1 MIYFSMK
8 TCAFYD
14 DEIYTLERMPDDAVF
29 ITVGQHQA
37 MLEHLNSG
45 GRIEFGGDDSVFI
58 QPAPDAYYFW
68 NETKKAWETNEE
80 LQEKKQADAEALKQA
95 EISVLLMQAARKVSE
110 YQDLVD
116 FAETPAE
123 SEAGE
128 VGLLAW
134 RQYRAALM
142 KYQKG
147 LILSLPTAPE

>member
-1 MIYFSMK
+1 MIFFSK
-8 TCAFYD
+8 NTGGFYD
-14 DEIYTLERMPDDAVF
+14 TDIHAEADIPVDALEITGEQY
-29 ITVGQHQA
+29 QS
-37 MLEHLNSG
+37 MLSHLNAG
-45 GRIEFGGDDSVFI
+45 GQIEFGGDDFVLI
-58 QPAPDAYYFW
+58 AAAPDAYYFW
-68 NETKKAWETNEE
+68 NETNKAWETNEE

-95 EISVLLMQAARKVSE
+95 EISVLLTQAARKVSE
-110 YQDLVD
+110 CQDLVD